1 MSGVYIFDRFIF
13 YLRKEGFDP
22 IMQIHDEI
30 ILDEAKWD
38 QDKAFAAL
46 KKAIKLVNEEVKLN
60 VELKI
65 DFKVGNNYAD
75 IH

>member
-1 MSGVYIFDRFIF
+1 
-13 YLRKEGFDP
+13 
-22 IMQIHDEI
+22 MQIHDEI